1 MKAYTRITDCRKKP
15 SKKEKLNCKR
25 ESLRETKYQW
35 LKRLAYGPN
44 KKHAELTNIWLS
56 IFAVNARSLI
66 NPHWI
71 LDQINAL
78 ENWQFSNYENLL
90 YSQIVNPGLL
100 QYLNAFRNKKNNPNE
115 NLGREL
121 LELYTLG
128 EGNFSELDVKNTSRA
143 LTGLILDKDNIVKI
157 NPKFHDNSE
166 KLILG
171 KKNKFELRSLIKWL
185 SNQSYTAENIT
196 KRFCNYLFGEEVKSE
211 EFNEII
217 INFKNNNLSL
227 PFLYKSLANHKKYIN
242 SQKLGLRLLDPLS
255 LVAKSISLI
264 GSDHINNFE
273 IGTKIM
279 AKMGQPLLEPPN
291 PKGFTYGEGWIT
303 SSTILNRKKVLTTL
317 LADEEIW
324 DTRNTPKLLTK
335 DLVPFE
341 PININLP
348 AEPTRE
354 NIAQLFID
362 PAWNFEKPINLIF

>member
-1 MKAYTRITDCRKKP
+1 MKSYTRITDCRKKP

>member
-1 MKAYTRITDCRKKP
+1 MISYPKETDCRKKP
-15 SKKEKLNCKR
+15 TKKEKLNCKR

-90 YSQIVNPGLL
+90 LSQITNPGIL
-100 QYLNAFRNKKNNPNE
+100 QYLNAFKNKKNNPNE

-128 EGNFSELDVKNTSRA
+128 EGNFSELDVKNTSKA
-143 LTGLILDKDNIVKI
+143 LTGLILDENNFVKTSS
-157 NPKFHDNSE
+157 KFHDNSE

-171 KKNKFELRSLIKWL
+171 KRAKFELKSLILWL

-196 KRFCNYLFGEEVKSE
+196 KRFCNYLLGEKVKSAE
-211 EFNEII
+211 LKEII

-227 PFLYKSLANHKKYIN
+227 PFLYKSLANHKKYKN

-273 IGTKIM
+273 IGTKIIAM
-279 AKMGQPLLEPPN
+279 MGQPLLEPPN
-291 PKGFTYGEGWIT
+291 PKGWKYGEGWIT
-303 SSTILNRKKVLTTL
+303 SSTILNRKKGLTTL

-348 AEPTRE
+348 AEATRE

-362 PAWNFEKPINLIF
+362 PSWNFEKPINLIF

>member
-1 MKAYTRITDCRKKP
+1 MISYPKKTDCRKKP
-15 SKKEKLNCKR
+15 TKKEKLNCKR

-66 NPHWI
+66 NPHWV

-90 YSQIVNPGLL
+90 LSQITNPGIL
-100 QYLNAFRNKKNNPNE
+100 QYLNAFKNKKTNPNE

-128 EGNFSELDVKNTSRA
+128 EGNFSELDVKNTSKA
-143 LTGLILDKDNIVKI
+143 LTGLILDENNTVKI
-157 NPKFHDNSE
+157 SSKFHDNSE

-171 KKNKFELRSLIKWL
+171 KRAKFELRSLIKWL

-196 KRFCNYLFGEEVKSE
+196 KRFCNYLLGEKIKSE
-211 EFNEII
+211 ELNEII

-227 PFLYKSLANHKKYIN
+227 PFLYRSLANHNKYKN
-242 SQKLGLRLLDPLS
+242 SQKLGLRLLDPFS

-273 IGTKIM
+273 IGTKIIAM
-279 AKMGQPLLEPPN
+279 MGQPLLEPPN
-291 PKGFTYGEGWIT
+291 PKGWTYGEGWIT
-303 SSTILNRKKVLTTL
+303 SSTILNRKKGLTTL

-348 AEPTRE
+348 AEATRE

-362 PAWNFEKPINLIF
+362 PSWNFEKPINLIF